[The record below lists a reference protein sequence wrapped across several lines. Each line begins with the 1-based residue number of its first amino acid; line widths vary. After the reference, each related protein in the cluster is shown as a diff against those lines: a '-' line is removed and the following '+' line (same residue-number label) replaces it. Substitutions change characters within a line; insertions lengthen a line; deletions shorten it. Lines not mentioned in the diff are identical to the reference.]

1 MVARGTAA
9 GEGLGLGLHGLAA
22 GEGLGWHS
30 SWHRSWSCTSQ
41 QLAMVLIG
49 TAAGVDLGIVGG
61 ESRGLPFVVG
71 RLWLI
76 PGVAGGRAESG
87 NVEDWS
93 KGGGD
98 VHKPTL
104 HHYQEVSSLHLSGPR
119 LRD

>member
-1 MVARGTAA
+1 MVVL
-9 GEGLGLGLHGLAA
+9 LGKRILAFF
-22 GEGLGWHS
+22 LN
-30 SWHRSWSCTSQ
+30 RP
-41 QLAMVLIG
+41 
-49 TAAGVDLGIVGG
+49 VGG

-87 NVEDWS
+87 SVEDWP

-98 VHKPTL
+98 VHKPAL

>member
-1 MVARGTAA
+1 
-9 GEGLGLGLHGLAA
+9 
-22 GEGLGWHS
+22 
-30 SWHRSWSCTSQ
+30 
-41 QLAMVLIG
+41 MVLIG

-93 KGGGD
+93 KGGG
-98 VHKPTL
+98 
-104 HHYQEVSSLHLSGPR
+104 
-119 LRD
+119 

>member
-1 MVARGTAA
+1 MAA
-9 GEGLGLGLHGLAA
+9 GEGLGLHGLAA
-22 GEGLGWHS
+22 GEGLGWQS
-30 SWHRSWSCTSQ
+30 TWHRSWSCTSQ

-87 NVEDWS
+87 SVEDWS

-98 VHKPTL
+98 VHKPAL